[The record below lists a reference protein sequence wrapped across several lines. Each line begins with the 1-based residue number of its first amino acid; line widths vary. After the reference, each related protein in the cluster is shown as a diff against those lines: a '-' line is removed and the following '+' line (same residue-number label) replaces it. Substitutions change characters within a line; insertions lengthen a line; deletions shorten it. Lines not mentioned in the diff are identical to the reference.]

1 MLINKYKAEF
11 FQFCI
16 QLTADNYRDKRTKR
30 IGAMDWHCIRCCNL
44 KKQLLRSI
52 LMANYIIQISD
63 DALME
68 MSIAALEA
76 YVVPQRQAN
85 KSGERLKKEVE
96 TYGLLWGHGVTL
108 PDGDILYSVQK
119 LTVDA
124 MAYRRTDSV
133 LPSEGLKVI
142 KDMITSYWPQ
152 YSFLGDFHSHPY
164 EHYNDVERIRGYEFS
179 EVDRKSMI
187 DEQNDPDFRVSLV
200 MTISSLERI
209 SNIQPENISDSIIC
223 WTFNNYRFWL
233 NACIV
238 YKGDE
243 DDEIAL
249 LPNSSHWK
257 NKYDNPD
264 DVGVYLH
271 CPYLSHPWQTT
282 RFGKKVGKGKHI
294 AGDI

>member
-1 MLINKYKAEF
+1 
-11 FQFCI
+11 
-16 QLTADNYRDKRTKR
+16 
-30 IGAMDWHCIRCCNL
+30 
-44 KKQLLRSI
+44 
-52 LMANYIIQISD
+52 MANYIIHISD

-76 YVVPQRQAN
+76 YVVAD
-85 KSGERLKKEVE
+85 KSGERSKKEVE
-96 TYGLLWGHGVTL
+96 TYGLLWGHEVIL
-108 PDGDILYSVQK
+108 PDDDILYSVQK

-124 MAYRRTDSV
+124 MAYRRTGSV
-133 LPSEGLKVI
+133 LPSEGVKVK

-152 YSFLGDFHSHPY
+152 YSLLGDFHSHPY
-164 EHYNDVERIRGYEFS
+164 GHYSDVEEIKGYEFS
-179 EVDRKSMI
+179 EGDRKSM
-187 DEQNDPDFRVSLV
+187 DNKTNDPDFRVSLV

-209 SNIQPENISDSIIC
+209 SNIQPRDISDSIIC

-233 NACIV
+233 NACII

-249 LPNSSHWK
+249 LPNSYHWK
-257 NKYDNPD
+257 KKYDHPD

-271 CPYLSHPWQTT
+271 CPYLSSPWQITK
-282 RFGKKVGKGKHI
+282 FGKKAGKGKHI